1 MKWIA
6 HVASPA
12 RRLRLFATVLP
23 CLLASAAVQAADSWP
38 SRPVRVIVAYP
49 AGGGLDF
56 VTRVLAQQLSKKSGQ
71 SFVVEN
77 RAGASGLIGADAVV
91 KSAPDGYT
99 MLVAS
104 PAEVLV
110 GAIAGQ
116 KMPYDPQRDLEPV
129 TLAGET
135 PLVVAVNPSVKA
147 KTMQELLAQAKSS
160 GTPMSYGTPGNG
172 SSMNFAG
179 ESINLVAGTSIQ
191 HVPYKGAAPAVADLL
206 GNHIPIGIV
215 GMPPTVPYEKSGQ
228 LRVLAVT
235 SDKRS
240 EAMPD
245 VPAMAE
251 LPGFKGYRFTNW
263 MGVYVPAGTPKAVV
277 DRMAADIA
285 AVLKQPDTREL
296 LLKQGVEPVGG
307 TPAQFTA
314 FLASERERYTRIA
327 RERHIKID

>member
-1 MKWIA
+1 MKIQ
-6 HVASPA
+6 
-12 RRLRLFATVLP
+12 RRLYVLSGALA
-23 CLLASAAVQAADSWP
+23 CLAAASTPAAAGTAEPAAAWP
-38 SRPVRVIVAYP
+38 SRQVRVVVAYP

-56 VTRVLAQQLSKKSGQ
+56 VTRVLAQQLSKKTGQ

-77 RAGASGLIGADAVV
+77 RSGASGLIGAEAVV

-129 TLAGET
+129 ILAGET
-135 PLVVAVNPSVKA
+135 PLVIAVNPAVKA
-147 KTMQELLAQAKSS
+147 MTMQELLAQAKD
-160 GTPMSYGTPGNG
+160 GAQMSYGTPGNG

-179 ESINLVAGTSIQ
+179 ESINLIAGTSMQ

-215 GMPPTVPYEKSGQ
+215 GMPPTVPLQKNGQ
-228 LRVLAVT
+228 LRILAVT
-235 SDKRS
+235 SEKRS
-240 EAMPD
+240 SAMPD

-263 MGVYVPAGTPKAVV
+263 MGVYVAAGTPKAVI
-277 DRMAADIA
+277 DKMSADID
-285 AVLKQPDTREL
+285 AVLKQDDTRKL
-296 LLKQGVEPVGG
+296 LLGQGVEPAGG
-307 TPAQFTA
+307 TPAQFVK
-314 FLASERERYTRIA
+314 FLQSERQRYETIA
-327 RERHIKID
+327 KERHIKID

>member
-1 MKWIA
+1 MPWT
-6 HVASPA
+6 
-12 RRLRLFATVLP
+12 RLLAVVLP
-23 CLLASAAVQAADSWP
+23 CLVALPAAQAADTWP
-38 SRPVRVIVAYP
+38 SHPVRVIVAYP

-56 VTRVLAQQLSKKSGQ
+56 VTRVLAQQLSKKTGQ

-116 KMPYDPQRDLEPV
+116 KMPYDSQRDLEPV

-135 PLVVAVNPSVKA
+135 PLVIAVNPAVKA
-147 KTMQELLAQAKSS
+147 QTMQELLAQAKN
-160 GTPMSYGTPGNG
+160 GGAPMSYGTPGNG

-235 SDKRS
+235 GDKRS
-240 EAMPD
+240 EAMPN

-251 LPGFKGYRFTNW
+251 FPGFKGYRFTNW

-285 AVLKQPDTREL
+285 VVLKQPDTREL

-314 FLASERERYTRIA
+314 FLAAERDRYTKIA

>member
-1 MKWIA
+1 MMNNKHRIGA
-6 HVASPA
+6 TCLALALAASGAGPA
-12 RRLRLFATVLP
+12 T
-23 CLLASAAVQAADSWP
+23 AAEQAWP
-38 SRPVRVIVAYP
+38 TRQVRVIVAYP

-56 VTRVLAQQLSKKSGQ
+56 VTRVLAQQLSKKTGQ

-77 RAGASGLIGADAVV
+77 RSGASGLIGADAVV

-116 KMPYDPQRDLEPV
+116 KMPYDPQRDLAPV

-135 PLVVAVNPSVKA
+135 PLVIAVHPSLKA
-147 KTMQELLAQAKSS
+147 RTMQELLAEAKRSA
-160 GTPMSYGTPGNG
+160 TPLSYGTPGNG

-179 ESINLVAGTSIQ
+179 ESINLMAGTSIQ

-215 GMPPTVPYEKSGQ
+215 GMPPTVPYQKSGQ

-235 SDKRS
+235 SAKRS
-240 EAMPD
+240 SAMPD
-245 VPAMAE
+245 VPTMAE

-263 MGVYVPAGTPKAVV
+263 MGVYVPAGTPAAVV
-277 DRMAADIA
+277 DRMSADIN
-285 AVLKQPDTREL
+285 AVLQQADTRAL
-296 LLKQGVEPVGG
+296 LAQQGVDPIGG
-307 TPAQFTA
+307 TPADFVA
-314 FLASERERYTRIA
+314 FLSAERQRYETIA